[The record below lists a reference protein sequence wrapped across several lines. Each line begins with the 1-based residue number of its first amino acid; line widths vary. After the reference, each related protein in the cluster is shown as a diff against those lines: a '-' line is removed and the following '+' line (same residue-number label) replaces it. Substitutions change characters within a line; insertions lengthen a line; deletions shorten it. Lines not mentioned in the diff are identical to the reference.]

1 MVCRERAG
9 SGVGSVSYGV
19 PLRADP
25 GHDEGMD
32 TTTRSLA
39 SSGSPYE
46 ASVGFSRAVRVGQQ
60 IAVSGT
66 APINADGHVSVDP
79 ASQARRCWEIALGAL
94 AELGGR
100 PEDVIR
106 TRHYITDSD
115 AEVVDAVSSVHGEI
129 FGEIRPASTMVV
141 VAGLIDPRWKVEVE
155 LEAVLSD

>member
-1 MVCRERAG
+1 ME
-9 SGVGSVSYGV
+9 
-19 PLRADP
+19 
-25 GHDEGMD
+25 
-32 TTTRSLA
+32 TTRSVA

-46 ASVGFSRAVRVGQQ
+46 ASVGFSRAVRVGQH

-66 APINADGHVSVDP
+66 APINADGHVSVDI
-79 ASQARRCWEIALGAL
+79 ASQTRRCWEIALAAL

-106 TRHYITDSD
+106 TRHFITDND

-141 VAGLIDPRWKVEVE
+141 VAGLVDPRWKVEVE
-155 LEAVLSD
+155 VEAIVAE

>member
-1 MVCRERAG
+1 
-9 SGVGSVSYGV
+9 
-19 PLRADP
+19 
-25 GHDEGMD
+25 MD
-32 TTTRSLA
+32 TTTRRLA
-39 SSGSPYE
+39 STGSPYE
-46 ASVGFSRAVRVGQQ
+46 ASVGFSRAVRVGNL

-66 APINADGHVSVDP
+66 APINTDGHVSVHP

-106 TRHYITDSD
+106 TRHFITDAD

-141 VAGLIDPRWKVEVE
+141 VARLIDPRWKVEVE
-155 LEAVLSD
+155 LDAVVPE